1 MFDGTAVVVNL
12 QRVKNVSSFFEGV
25 YGAMPREERR
35 REFAAV
41 FHWDRRRA
49 FMLFLASHGYLYS
62 ASVASNCCERQANKP
77 STEVMPCDLIFDVED
92 IFRSICVF
100 L

>member
-41 FHWDRRRA
+41 FHWNRRRA
-49 FMLFLASHGYLYS
+49 FVLFLASHGYLYC
-62 ASVASNCCERQANKP
+62 ASVASNCERQADKP

-92 IFRSICVF
+92 IFRSICAF

>member
-49 FMLFLASHGYLYS
+49 FMLFLASYGYLYI
-62 ASVASNCCERQANKP
+62 ASVVCNCERQATKP
-77 STEVMPCDLIFDVED
+77 SRKLMPCDLIFDVED